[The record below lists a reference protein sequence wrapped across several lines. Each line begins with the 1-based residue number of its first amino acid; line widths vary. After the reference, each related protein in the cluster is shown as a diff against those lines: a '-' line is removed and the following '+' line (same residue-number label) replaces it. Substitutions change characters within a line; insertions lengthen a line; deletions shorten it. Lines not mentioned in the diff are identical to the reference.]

1 MATAA
6 SDSVEMRS
14 STEPDNVAMRSV
26 LTVAS
31 RKRSLTS
38 KMRSPW
44 RLPRPNSL
52 SVSMPRIESMK

>member
-1 MATAA
+1 MMATAA

-14 STEPDNVAMRSV
+14 STEPDSVAMRSV

-38 KMRSPW
+38 
-44 RLPRPNSL
+44 
-52 SVSMPRIESMK
+52 